1 MTRIHFGGVPPL
13 SEAWEESEN
22 LFLSRL
28 SDFGKATVV
37 EKHDDGKK
45 VLDADAADWKP
56 LTFRVLALALLLSS
70 SLIAPALAQTAI
82 GGNRNGVP
90 MSPPGKAAQQGNSGN
105 QGGQAPQ
112 NIPASPPMPASAV
125 FQAVDQS
132 EGIFPQMAR
141 AGAGGQIQESWNVSE
156 PREGVY
162 AVRMCDDCVY
172 KVRVREFMT
181 TTIMLPP
188 DAVIAAADLGDTT
201 GFQATVK
208 FSNMVA
214 VRPATYGVDTNLNV
228 YTKSGKVYPFYL
240 RAESFNSINVPD
252 LMVRVLGRETPDA
265 IAGAVPMNAAAPG
278 AAPEAQAGGTPG
290 AAKPTDKVAA
300 AIADLTNPRPPAG
313 DFVRNVPFDPSKLHG
328 WSDYKLWGDGDAE
341 KDLKPVMVY
350 RDDFFTYLQYGR
362 KFDPLDLPS
371 AFIVRDGIDE
381 LVNSRVQGNTFIIE
395 SVSRVISLKNGK
407 SFMCVEYTGENP

>member
-13 SEAWEESEN
+13 SEAWEQSET

-28 SDFGKATVV
+28 PDFGKATVV
-37 EKHDDGKK
+37 EKHDDGEKPLE
-45 VLDADAADWKP
+45 VEAADWKP

-82 GGNRNGVP
+82 SGNRNAVP
-90 MSPPGKAAQQGNSGN
+90 TSPPGKTGQGNAGT
-105 QGGQAPQ
+105 QGGQAAQ
-112 NIPASPPMPASAV
+112 NIPAAPPMPASTV

-141 AGAGGQIQESWNVSE
+141 AGAGGQVQESWNVSE

-188 DAVIAAADLGDTT
+188 DAVIVGSPDLGDPT

-208 FSNMVA
+208 FSNMIA

-252 LMVRVLGRETPDA
+252 LMVRILGRETPEA
-265 IAGAVPMNAAAPG
+265 IGGAVPMNTAAPG
-278 AAPEAQAGGTPG
+278 AAPDPQAGAPG
-290 AAKPTDKVAA
+290 AAKPADKVAA
-300 AIADLTNPRPPAG
+300 AVADLTNPKPPAG
-313 DFVRNVPFDPSKLHG
+313 DFVRNVPFDPSKLRG
-328 WSDYKLWGDGDAE
+328 WNDYKLWGGGDAE
-341 KDLKPVMVY
+341 RELKPAMVY
-350 RDDFFTYLQYGR
+350 RDDFFTYLQYGK
-362 KFDPLDLPS
+362 KFDQLELPS
-371 AFIVRDGIDE
+371 AYVVRDGIDE
-381 LVNSRVQGNTFIIE
+381 LVNSRVQGNTFIVE
-395 SVSRVISLKNGK
+395 STAKVISLKNGK

>member
-13 SEAWEESEN
+13 SEAWEHSES

-28 SDFGKATVV
+28 PDFGKATVV
-37 EKHDDGKK
+37 EEPDDGEKA
-45 VLDADAADWKP
+45 LDADTDWKP

-90 MSPPGKAAQQGNSGN
+90 MSPPGKTGQGNVGT
-105 QGGQAPQ
+105 QGGQSAQ
-112 NIPASPPMPASAV
+112 TIPAAPPMPASAV

-141 AGAGGQIQESWNVSE
+141 AGAGGQVQDAWNVSE

-278 AAPEAQAGGTPG
+278 AAPDPQAGGAAG
-290 AAKPTDKVAA
+290 SAKPGDKVAA
-300 AIADLTNPRPPAG
+300 AVADLTNPKPQAG
-313 DFVRNVPFDPSKLHG
+313 DFVRTVPFDPSKLRG
-328 WSDYKLWGDGDAE
+328 WNDYKLWGGGDAE
-341 KDLKPVMVY
+341 RELKPVMVY

-362 KFDPLDLPS
+362 KFDGLELPT
-371 AFIVRDGIDE
+371 AYVVRDGIDE
-381 LVNSRVQGNTFIIE
+381 LVNSRVQGNTFIVE
-395 SVSRVISLKNGK
+395 STAKVISLKNGK
-407 SFMCVEYTGENP
+407 SFICVEYTGETP